1 MSQLTFDAN
10 YYLCG
15 VNTCEYNAKDQINN
29 SGILCTLKKYDIIPD
44 SLARKS
50 RGLAIKFIIHSNRA
64 DPELRNDNNF

>member
-1 MSQLTFDAN
+1 MKLMFVLLWSFL
-10 YYLCG
+10 
-15 VNTCEYNAKDQINN
+15 KMIRINN